1 MPYKHPVSITQ
12 TRQLLNGICRAGW
25 LKNGLINSI
34 SASTHTMK
42 GIFLLRLLAH
52 QPVSIS
58 VGKLIVAVTVKL
70 LLKPQDRFVLNCR
83 I

>member
-1 MPYKHPVSITQ
+1 MPYKHPVSIIQ
-12 TRQLLNGICRAGW
+12 ARWLLNGIGRAGW
-25 LKNGLINSI
+25 QKNGLINSI

-42 GIFLLRLLAH
+42 GIFLLLLLAH
-52 QPVSIS
+52 LPVSIS
-58 VGKLIVAVTVKL
+58 VGTLIVEFTDKL